1 MSNEFGL
8 RASNASV
15 ASLGLGNVAVA
26 YWNMTPAELVEEAIV
41 RGEGRLV
48 DSGAL
53 AADTGEFT
61 GRSPKDRFIVK
72 DAITENTVWW
82 GDVNIPFDSQK
93 FDLLYLRVCAYLA
106 GKEIFVRDA
115 YACADP
121 KFRTNIR
128 VVTEQAYHNIFANNL
143 FLRPT
148 KEEVL
153 NFSPEWTIVNAPG
166 FKADPAIDGTRQH
179 NFAILNFTKKIILI
193 GGTGYTGEIKKGI
206 FGVLNF
212 VLPHDKNVLSM
223 HCSAN
228 IGKDGDTAIFFGLSG
243 TGKTTLSADP
253 NRGLIGDDEHG
264 WATNTVFNLEGGCYA
279 KCVDLTKEKEPEIW
293 EAIKFGALLENIVC
307 YEETSTVDFS
317 NISKTENTR
326 VAYPIHHIANAV
338 EPSIASNPKNIFF
351 LTCDAYG
358 VLPPIAKLDAGQAMY
373 HFISGY
379 TAKVAGTEA
388 GVTEPQTTFSA
399 CFGKVFLPLHPAK
412 YAEMLGKKMKE
423 NQVNVWLVNTGW
435 TGGAYGTGSR
445 MKLSYTRAMIT
456 AALNGALAGVEF
468 EQHPVFGL
476 QMPTTCPNVPSEIL
490 NPRNTWNSAADYDQ
504 KANELAQKFIK
515 NFEQYA
521 EGVSAEILAAAPVAK
536 S

>member
-468 EQHPVFGL
+468 EKHPVFGL

>member
-338 EPSIASNPKNIFF
+338 EHSIASNPKNIFF